1 MNGLY
6 QPQSSD
12 EEALRTVLRESGLYP
27 EEQLQALNRDQ
38 LRGQY
43 QQYMEQHPQTLLLID
58 DPADNTPLKALLPLP
73 GCGLVIIARP
83 GGALRQSL
91 PGHRQ
96 VLLKPLDKIQARAV
110 LQKYWTKHFD
120 AAVADQI
127 CALCGYVPLA
137 LVMAAGTI
145 QSEQGDD
152 PQPARV
158 AQRFANQLAAEA
170 GKRPGLA
177 SQFFQKFTAGGQ
189 AEANRKDIQTV
200 LSLSYNLL
208 TEPAQQL
215 FRALPTFGR
224 LPFTAP
230 AALAVA
236 ALDPAEQEPAFN
248 QLRERGLIRKVES
261 DTDSHPEYYQMYDL
275 LYEYA
280 RHEQSRPAHQQEMRP
295 CLERYLDYYI
305 QYVADCSAAFQPG
318 SLTALSQFAAEAA
331 HISTCFVTLLDEPL
345 TDADGQLLMPDNA
358 VRGLKLVAPALPL
371 LQAGLQVPELAQDEN
386 TLLFKPDTYAHWQ
399 AAGQKAVRQVYAE
412 LSVQR
417 QQQATIMRMFVDWFD
432 AAAAQQIAQASQD
445 DLDELL
451 RIDYLQ
457 QRAADQRYC
466 IRWQLVTD
474 FLQKQVDY
482 LPPARHREV
491 HAAYATLYAD
501 RAKEYRQQLS
511 LFAQDIAHIR
521 HGQHLAAHASPPLDT
536 ALIAY
541 ARWSFWYFDQQRE
554 YSTLADWIR
563 TGCAAAERQNDP
575 AIQATLTFNLGLI
588 YKRQGDLDA
597 AARHYHQVYD
607 GDLSAHADPATR
619 ANACH
624 GMGVVH
630 DRRDE
635 LEAAARYY
643 HQVYDGDLSAH
654 ADPATRA
661 SACHG
666 LGFIHERQDDLD
678 AAARYYHQVYDGDLH
693 ALADPATR
701 ANACYGLGFIHE
713 RQGDLD
719 DAVRYYHQVYDG
731 DLSAH
736 ADPATCAR
744 ACYGL
749 GFIHELQGDQNRAE
763 HYYHLVYEGD
773 LSTGASADTRASACH
788 GLGVVQWQKN
798 SDQALRYFNQAIAL
812 NPGLAAA
819 YRYRG
824 LVHERLHKLADALVD
839 ARQALAL
846 DPRLIKAR
854 EDIQRYE
861 QKLVQR

>member
-1 MNGLY
+1 MPKKMLFGLAGTMVFILALIGIFSSIFQDELNVWFRESWQQNPWLVMVAVGAIVCITMVIAFVTEALKDQPAAPPPAASETPRHIVQLKASTLSKTDPQLGNFVAAARQEEIKELQRILTEAPSWWQRYRPFRRRNPHQYGPVAVVTGIGGIGKTSLARYVAYRQQIQTTYRHRLYLNMNGLY

-12 EEALRTVLRESGLYP
+12 EEALRTVLRESGLYA

-58 DPADNTPLKALLPLP
+58 DPADNTPLAALRPLP

-91 PGHRQ
+91 PGHRLVQ
-96 VLLKPLDKIQARAV
+96 LAPLDKIQAHKV
-110 LQKYWTKHFD
+110 LKQYWTEHFD

-137 LVMAAGTI
+137 LVVAGGTI
-145 QSEQGDD
+145 QSEQRDD

-158 AQRFANQLAAEA
+158 AQRFADKLAAEA
-170 GKRPGLA
+170 GKRPGLV

-189 AEANRKDIQTV
+189 AEENRKDIQTV

-236 ALDPAEQEPAFN
+236 ALDPAEQDSAFN

-261 DTDSHPEYYQMYDL
+261 DTESHQEYYQMYDL

-331 HISTCFVTLLDEPL
+331 HISTCFATLLDEPL
-345 TDADGQLLMPDNA
+345 TDADGQLLLPDNA

-399 AAGQKAVRQVYAE
+399 AAGQQAVRQVYAE
-412 LSVQR
+412 LSAQR

-432 AAAAQQIAQASQD
+432 AAAARQIAQASQD
-445 DLDELL
+445 DLDELI

-457 QRAADQRYC
+457 QRSTDQRYG
-466 IRWQLVTD
+466 IRWQLVAD
-474 FLQKQVDY
+474 FLHKQVDD
-482 LPPARHREV
+482 LPLDRRTEV
-491 HAAYATLYAD
+491 HTAYATCYAD

-521 HGQHLAAHASPPLDT
+521 HGQELAAHASPPLDT

-554 YSTLADWIR
+554 YSTLAD
-563 TGCAAAERQNDP
+563 
-575 AIQATLTFNLGLI
+575 
-588 YKRQGDLDA
+588 
-597 AARHYHQVYD
+597 
-607 GDLSAHADPATR
+607 
-619 ANACH
+619 
-624 GMGVVH
+624 
-630 DRRDE
+630 
-635 LEAAARYY
+635 
-643 HQVYDGDLSAH
+643 
-654 ADPATRA
+654 
-661 SACHG
+661 
-666 LGFIHERQDDLD
+666 
-678 AAARYYHQVYDGDLH
+678 
-693 ALADPATR
+693 
-701 ANACYGLGFIHE
+701 
-713 RQGDLD
+713 
-719 DAVRYYHQVYDG
+719 
-731 DLSAH
+731 
-736 ADPATCAR
+736 
-744 ACYGL
+744 
-749 GFIHELQGDQNRAE
+749 
-763 HYYHLVYEGD
+763 
-773 LSTGASADTRASACH
+773 
-788 GLGVVQWQKN
+788 
-798 SDQALRYFNQAIAL
+798 
-812 NPGLAAA
+812 
-819 YRYRG
+819 
-824 LVHERLHKLADALVD
+824 
-839 ARQALAL
+839 
-846 DPRLIKAR
+846 
-854 EDIQRYE
+854 
-861 QKLVQR
+861 